1 MTKEIERIESNN
13 FAFPFAIN
21 KDIDILIPKD
31 QRKSFQKSFAYLRKK
46 LQIKPTRKTYIDSI
60 LKKCKARF
68 FKAINDCLNKCLKKH
83 ISKFPQSFITDISIE
98 SNKWLIDLT
107 VREIYQYFILSNKNC
122 MEFCFENNI
131 CYEGKEKL
139 LKVILYNKISDLY
152 QLYIKS
158 KRYQRE
164 IQSIKKSSGLK
175 MSLLYIFVSE
185 NFINYYLF
193 SKPHLCKRLKR
204 KTINN
209 DNNKIN
215 ISNNNSNFGEVKKST
230 FISLFI
236 DNSENI
242 KVLND
247 SQKEN
252 NDSNI
257 VNESSTIKCIKNKI
271 GKEF

>member
-13 FAFPFAIN
+13 FAIN

-60 LKKCKARF
+60 LKKCKAKF
-68 FKAINDCLNKCLKKH
+68 FRAINDCLNRCLKKH

-122 MEFCFENNI
+122 EEFCFENNI

-164 IQSIKKSSGLK
+164 IQ
-175 MSLLYIFVSE
+175 
-185 NFINYYLF
+185 
-193 SKPHLCKRLKR
+193 
-204 KTINN
+204 
-209 DNNKIN
+209 
-215 ISNNNSNFGEVKKST
+215 
-230 FISLFI
+230 
-236 DNSENI
+236 
-242 KVLND
+242 
-247 SQKEN
+247 
-252 NDSNI
+252 
-257 VNESSTIKCIKNKI
+257 
-271 GKEF
+271 